1 MNARKAEIVAR
12 LDAQRP
18 LLARH
23 FEGIK
28 RGANISRRLQRNA
41 TGHPTIWMAGAATF
55 GWLLSRIPAR
65 KKRIYVDSV
74 GQKKIR
80 RGFFAA
86 LLLGLIK
93 IVADVAKPTIV
104 AFASKKIAD
113 SLALTS
119 KVQNRAL
126 KQNRLR

>member
-23 FEGIK
+23 YQGIK
-28 RGANISRRLQRNA
+28 RGASVSSRLQRSA
-41 TGHPTIWMAGAATF
+41 TGHPSIWMAGAASF

-65 KKRIYVDSV
+65 KKRIYIDNV

-86 LLLGLIK
+86 LILGLIK
-93 IVADVAKPTIV
+93 IVADVAKPTII

-119 KVQNRAL
+119 KVQKRAIEQ
-126 KQNRLR
+126 KRLG

>member
-23 FEGIK
+23 YQGVK
-28 RGANISRRLQRNA
+28 RGANVSRRLQRSA
-41 TGHPTIWMAGAATF
+41 SGHPSIWMAGAATM
-55 GWLLSRIPAR
+55 GWLISRIPAR
-65 KKRIYVDSV
+65 KKKIYVDNL
-74 GQKKIR
+74 GQKKMR

-93 IVADVAKPTIV
+93 IVADVAKPSIV

-113 SLALTS
+113 SLATTA
-119 KVQNRAL
+119 KVQKRAIEQKKL
-126 KQNRLR
+126 G